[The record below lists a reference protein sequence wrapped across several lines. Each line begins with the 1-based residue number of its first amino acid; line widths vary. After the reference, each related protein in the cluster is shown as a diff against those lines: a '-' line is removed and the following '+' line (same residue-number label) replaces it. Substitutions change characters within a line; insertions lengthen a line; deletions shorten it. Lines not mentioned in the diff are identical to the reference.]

1 LLDNDQTINHIKR
14 PQLFL
19 DKNCGRFLNWNW
31 NAGGSPAQHWN
42 ADILSAQTIKTTT
55 IMAEETQNQDQEQKK
70 EELDSLLKKIL
81 YQGVAKASEAIDYV
95 SKTVSGLVGEN
106 KISNEEGKNIV
117 NNFKTNID
125 TKVKDMETRLRE
137 TISSALQNVRPAS
150 KSEVEELRKRVEALE
165 KIVAGLD

>member
-1 LLDNDQTINHIKR
+1 
-14 PQLFL
+14 
-19 DKNCGRFLNWNW
+19 
-31 NAGGSPAQHWN
+31 
-42 ADILSAQTIKTTT
+42 
-55 IMAEETQNQDQEQKK
+55 MAEETQNQNQEEQKK
-70 EELDSLLKKIL
+70 EEIDYLLKKIHK
-81 YQGVAKASEAIDYV
+81 QDVAKASEAIDYV

>member
-1 LLDNDQTINHIKR
+1 
-14 PQLFL
+14 
-19 DKNCGRFLNWNW
+19 
-31 NAGGSPAQHWN
+31 
-42 ADILSAQTIKTTT
+42 
-55 IMAEETQNQDQEQKK
+55 MAEETQNQNQEQKK

-106 KISNEEGKNIV
+106 KITNEEGKNIV

>member
-1 LLDNDQTINHIKR
+1 MERGHLACNNN
-14 PQLFL
+14 
-19 DKNCGRFLNWNW
+19 KN
-31 NAGGSPAQHWN
+31 
-42 ADILSAQTIKTTT
+42 TT
-55 IMAEETQNQDQEQKK
+55 IMAEETQNQNQEQKK

-106 KISNEEGKNIV
+106 KITNEEGKNIV

-125 TKVKDMETRLRE
+125 SKVKDMETRLRE

>member
-1 LLDNDQTINHIKR
+1 MERGRLACNNN
-14 PQLFL
+14 
-19 DKNCGRFLNWNW
+19 KN
-31 NAGGSPAQHWN
+31 
-42 ADILSAQTIKTTT
+42 TT
-55 IMAEETQNQDQEQKK
+55 IMAEETQNQNQEQKK

-106 KISNEEGKNIV
+106 KITNEEGKNIV

-125 TKVKDMETRLRE
+125 SKVKDMETRLRE

>member
-1 LLDNDQTINHIKR
+1 MERGHLACNNN
-14 PQLFL
+14 
-19 DKNCGRFLNWNW
+19 KN
-31 NAGGSPAQHWN
+31 
-42 ADILSAQTIKTTT
+42 TT
-55 IMAEETQNQDQEQKK
+55 IMAEETQNQNQEQKK

-125 TKVKDMETRLRE
+125 SKVKDMETRLRE

>member
-19 DKNCGRFLNWNW
+19 DKNCGRFLN
-31 NAGGSPAQHWN
+31 
-42 ADILSAQTIKTTT
+42 LIKTTT

-117 NNFKTNID
+117 NNFKSNID